1 MPEISRFFGMVITMC
16 TTTITRLRTFTRVP
30 EATRFWW
37 RSTTAG
43 FWPVGFRP
51 D

>member
-1 MPEISRFFGMVITMC
+1 MPEISRFFGMV
-16 TTTITRLRTFTRVP
+16 ITRLRTFTRVP